1 MPLRRITSFVSQLV
15 VALALLAFFAMS
27 HFNQGPVFK
36 GSFDLVIAGVQE
48 RSCNLPE
55 ATHATCSAV
64 GAARLHKPHQGDCQH
79 TSADDK
85 PK

>member
-15 VALALLAFFAMS
+15 AALALLAFFAMS
-27 HFNQGPVFK
+27 HFNQGPVFE

-55 ATHATCSAV
+55 ATHATCSTV
-64 GAARLHKPHQGDCQH
+64 FISERGRGIRSDLAAP
-79 TSADDK
+79 A
-85 PK
+85 